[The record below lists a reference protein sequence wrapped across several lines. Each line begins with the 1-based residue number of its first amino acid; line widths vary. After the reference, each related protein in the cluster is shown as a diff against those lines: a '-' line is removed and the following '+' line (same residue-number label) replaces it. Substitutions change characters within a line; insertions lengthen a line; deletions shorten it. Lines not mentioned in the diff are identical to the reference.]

1 MTFCFQPWPSS
12 RQCETRTSLRLKN
25 QVQKEELCFGILCFR
40 SLLNTYNAYKH
51 VVLMLDFLQVGTGWT
66 CQKGVLRLQLS
77 ATGLREEHEWHP
89 CQSVGGRSR
98 P

>member
-12 RQCETRTSLRLKN
+12 RQRETRTSLRLKN

-40 SLLNTYNAYKH
+40 SLLNTYNAYKY
-51 VVLMLDFLQVGTGWT
+51 VVLMLDFLQVGMGWT
-66 CQKGVLRLQLS
+66 CQKAVLPQ
-77 ATGLREEHEWHP
+77 GLRKEHEWHP
-89 CQSVGGRSR
+89 CQSMGGRSR